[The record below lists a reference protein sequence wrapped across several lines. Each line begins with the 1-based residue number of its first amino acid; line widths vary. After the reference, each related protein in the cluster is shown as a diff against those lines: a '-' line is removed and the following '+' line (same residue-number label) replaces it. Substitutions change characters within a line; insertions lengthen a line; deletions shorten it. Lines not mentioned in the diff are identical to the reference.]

1 VSNPKLV
8 SGHLRCWHK
17 GLETYLA
24 DGTRVPPSFQHHHR
38 LRTKVSIHCGHMPS
52 GSISRSLPIKFV
64 AADAGFLPPG
74 PCTDFADMLCS
85 VVAQEIRKIGVA
97 RNGDQEDRELE
108 HVGLHEVMT
117 LKEQS

>member
-1 VSNPKLV
+1 M
-8 SGHLRCWHK
+8 
-17 GLETYLA
+17 LA
-24 DGTRVPPSFQHHHR
+24 QRIRNV
-38 LRTKVSIHCGHMPS
+38 PS
-52 GSISRSLPIKFV
+52 GWHASASIIPAPPPAIKFV

-85 VVAQEIRKIGVA
+85 VVAQEIRKTGVA
-97 RNGDQEDRELE
+97 RDGDQEDRELE